1 METEK
6 MFTQDDLNIEINLE
20 NMEAAHS
27 ELKEYIDETPLVRF
41 HQANQE
47 HTVHLKLETFQYINS
62 YKIRSALNFCLNL
75 KKNDILLEYVQKNGL
90 VTASAGNFSQGI
102 CYAISLLKLDIP
114 LYLAVPSNI
123 PETKLKKTLSLYNR
137 IKLIKIKDRQ
147 KWMNIVFSSKF
158 DIQEIGE
165 YEGDLLENDLKPL
178 YLCPTSHP
186 QEVIGNGSIGIEIL
200 SKLKDVDCILI
211 PWGGGGLATGI
222 AKAAKSI
229 NPDIKVYAC
238 EASTASPLKA
248 AFENGK
254 ITIIEPQ
261 PSFVDGIGS
270 PQLLERSYI
279 LAKVLI
285 EDSLVTTP
293 HEIAKAIKVLLD
305 EKYVIAE
312 GAGAST
318 LSAYLKFKDTLL
330 KDYKRIVC
338 IISGGNI
345 DNSKLI
351 SILNENFDL

>member
-1 METEK
+1 MENQREYD
-6 MFTQDDLNIEINLE
+6 QDDLNMEINLE
-20 NMEAAHS
+20 NIEAAYA
-27 ELKEYIDETPLVRF
+27 EIKEYIDETPLVRF
-41 HQANQE
+41 HQSNPDQAIY
-47 HTVHLKLETFQYINS
+47 LKLETFQYINS
-62 YKIRSALNFCLNL
+62 YKIRSALNVCLNI
-75 KKNDILLEYVQKNGL
+75 KKNENILQYARQNGI

-102 CYAISLLKLDIP
+102 CYALSLLKLDVP

-123 PETKLKKTLSLYNR
+123 PETKLKRTLSLYSN

-147 KWMNIVFSSKF
+147 KWMNIVFNSKF
-158 DIQEIGE
+158 DIQDIGE
-165 YEGDLLENDLKPL
+165 YDGDVMLNGIKPI

-186 QEVIGNGSIGIEIL
+186 LEVIGNGSIALEIFQ
-200 SKLKDVDCILI
+200 KLKNIECILI

-229 NPDIKVYAC
+229 NPNIKIYAC
-238 EASTASPLKA
+238 EASTASPLKS
-248 AFENGK
+248 AFESGK
-254 ITIIEPQ
+254 IVIIDTQ

-270 PQLLERSYI
+270 PTLLERSYK
-279 LAKVLI
+279 LAKELI

-293 HEIAKAIKVLLD
+293 QEIAKTVKLLMD

-318 LSAYLKFKDTLL
+318 LSAYLKFKDTVL
-330 KDYKRIVC
+330 KDYKSIVC

-345 DNSKLI
+345 DNSKIL